1 MLQKV
6 MLLHDAFCLTAIK
19 MCQLRGPKQYQNWF
33 SWKRPLPAI
42 KETQFLYLSHTCNHT
57 E

>member
-6 MLLHDAFCLTAIK
+6 MLLHDALCLTTIK
-19 MCQLRGPKQYQNWF
+19 ICQLRGPKQYKNWF
-33 SWKRPLPAI
+33 SWKRPLATI
-42 KETQFLYLSHTCNHT
+42 KEIQFLHLSHTCNHI